1 MRHLGNNWWDR
12 HYRMICRILV
22 FLLLFLLLH
31 AIGLRITPILR
42 QTARLKATNLMTEQI
57 ERQVQESL
65 QKSKDGFARVER
77 DEEGNILSIGLDVV
91 EANRLRSE
99 LAVEL
104 VRQFEQM
111 SARQDSVALGS
122 LTGSPLLYDRG
133 PRLPFRIAPYGN
145 LHLDFEQDL
154 ISAGI
159 NQTVYRVQLRVTV
172 STQAML
178 GYADVQTQ
186 VETVILL
193 EERLIAGR
201 VPQVV
206 LSGRQAGTQSL

>member
-12 HYRMICRILV
+12 HYRMICWMLV

-42 QTARLKATNLMTEQI
+42 QTARLKATNLVTEQI

-65 QKSKDGFARVER
+65 QKSKGSFVKVER

-104 VRQFEQM
+104 VQQLEQM
-111 SARQDSVALGS
+111 SARKYTVALGS
-122 LTGSPLLYDRG
+122 LTGSPLLDRK
-133 PRLPFRIAPYGN
+133 
-145 LHLDFEQDL
+145 
-154 ISAGI
+154 S
-159 NQTVYRVQLRVTV
+159 
-172 STQAML
+172 
-178 GYADVQTQ
+178 
-186 VETVILL
+186 
-193 EERLIAGR
+193 
-201 VPQVV
+201 VV
-206 LSGRQAGTQSL
+206 

>member
-12 HYRMICRILV
+12 HYRMICWMLV

-42 QTARLKATNLMTEQI
+42 QTARLKATNLVTEQI

-65 QKSKDGFARVER
+65 QKSKGSFVKVER

-104 VRQFEQM
+104 VQQLEPDERASVHRCTGQPDRFAAAICPRSAASFLSCSLRQP
-111 SARQDSVALGS
+111 A
-122 LTGSPLLYDRG
+122 
-133 PRLPFRIAPYGN
+133 
-145 LHLDFEQDL
+145 
-154 ISAGI
+154 
-159 NQTVYRVQLRVTV
+159 
-172 STQAML
+172 
-178 GYADVQTQ
+178 
-186 VETVILL
+186 
-193 EERLIAGR
+193 
-201 VPQVV
+201 
-206 LSGRQAGTQSL
+206 SGF

>member
-12 HYRMICRILV
+12 HYRMICWMLV

-42 QTARLKATNLMTEQI
+42 QTARLKATNLVTEQI

-65 QKSKDGFARVER
+65 QKSKGSFVKVER

-104 VRQFEQM
+104 VQQLEQM
-111 SARQDSVALGS
+111 SARK
-122 LTGSPLLYDRG
+122 
-133 PRLPFRIAPYGN
+133 
-145 LHLDFEQDL
+145 
-154 ISAGI
+154 
-159 NQTVYRVQLRVTV
+159 
-172 STQAML
+172 
-178 GYADVQTQ
+178 
-186 VETVILL
+186 
-193 EERLIAGR
+193 
-201 VPQVV
+201 
-206 LSGRQAGTQSL
+206 

>member
-12 HYRMICRILV
+12 HYRMICWMLV

-42 QTARLKATNLMTEQI
+42 QTARFKATNLVTEQI

-65 QKSKDGFARVER
+65 QKSKGSFVKVER

-104 VRQFEQM
+104 VQPLEQEIFVLGQLLKDGVAAAVVQQTDADIFFCPSE
-111 SARQDSVALGS
+111 SAVGVDFLY
-122 LTGSPLLYDRG
+122 PLL
-133 PRLPFRIAPYGN
+133 
-145 LHLDFEQDL
+145 
-154 ISAGI
+154 
-159 NQTVYRVQLRVTV
+159 QLLLQSHQPVV
-172 STQAML
+172 S
-178 GYADVQTQ
+178 
-186 VETVILL
+186 
-193 EERLIAGR
+193 
-201 VPQVV
+201 
-206 LSGRQAGTQSL
+206 